1 MDIAPELQSRL
12 ESLAVMEALF
22 DDVEDIV
29 FFVKDMQ
36 GRYVLINRTV
46 AARCGFASKSD
57 ILGKTAAEVYP
68 PPYGAEYLAQ
78 DQHVLQSGK
87 PIKDKL
93 ELQLYAHSVPGWCLT
108 HKVPVFGITGAVVG
122 MTGLSRDLH
131 IPKGRGEN
139 FREMSTVIDHIRT
152 CYETPLRV
160 EDLAAMA
167 SISAYKLDQRMKRIF
182 HLTAGQFIMHTR
194 IDAARDMLREDGTPI
209 ADIAVR
215 CGFCDQSAF
224 TRQFKAITGLT
235 PSVFRKTLLRAA
247 ATSPT
252 SRAIKGPRP

>member
-1 MDIAPELQSRL
+1 MDIAPELQNRL

-29 FFVKDMQ
+29 FFVKDRQ

-46 AARCGFASKSD
+46 AARCGFSAKSD
-57 ILGKTAAEVYP
+57 VLGKTAADVYP
-68 PPYGAEYLAQ
+68 PPYGTEYLAQ
-78 DQHVLQSGK
+78 DRQVLESGK

-108 HKVPVFGITGAVVG
+108 HKIPIFGITGAVVG
-122 MTGLSRDLH
+122 MTGVSRDLH
-131 IPKGRGEN
+131 IPKERGEN
-139 FREMSTVIDHIRT
+139 FLEMSAIIEHIRNH
-152 CYETPLRV
+152 YDTPLRV
-160 EDLAAMA
+160 EDLADMA
-167 SISAYKLDQRMKRIF
+167 SISTYKLEQRMKRIF

-194 IDAARDMLREDGTPI
+194 IDAARDMLPEEGTSI

-235 PSVFRKTLLRAA
+235 PSVFRRMRQLRTR
-247 ATSPT
+247 TSQ
-252 SRAIKGPRP
+252 SRHLA